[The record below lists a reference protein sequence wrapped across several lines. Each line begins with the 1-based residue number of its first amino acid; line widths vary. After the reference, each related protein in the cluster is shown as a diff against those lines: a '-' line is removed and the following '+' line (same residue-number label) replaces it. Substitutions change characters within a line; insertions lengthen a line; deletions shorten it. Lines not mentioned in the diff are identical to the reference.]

1 MSTNKKLVAVAAA
14 IICCAIAVWSSTSI
28 HGSPNTY
35 ELHPQIS
42 VPEHKT
48 DIARVVDAY
57 ERLME
62 RYMDLTD
69 RNSALMITDI
79 KSIAASLDSINASLA
94 ELSVRTA
101 RIEQALGVQQSV
113 TPSGTLN
120 RSQTIISDRQ
130 ARSENPR

>member
-1 MSTNKKLVAVAAA
+1 MKTKRKILAVAVG
-14 IICCAIAVWSSTSI
+14 IIACSAVVWLSTSLQ
-28 HGSPNTY
+28 GGQKTY
-35 ELHPQIS
+35 ELEPRLTI
-42 VPEHKT
+42 PEYKT
-48 DIARVVDAY
+48 DVARIMDSY

-101 RIEQALGVQQSV
+101 RIEQALGVQQPV

-120 RSQTIISDRQ
+120 RSQTITSDRQ
-130 ARSENPR
+130 TRSENPR